1 MKKRWIALGAVAAL
15 GAGGYWAFEANK
27 YRLPGILQDWRDPV
41 QANRTIVWQQGP
53 ATAAEGKRPPN
64 IILIVADDLGYN
76 DISLN
81 GGGVAGGIVKT
92 PNIDALAHEGVN
104 FTTAYAAN
112 ATCSPSRAAMMTGRY
127 PTRFGFE
134 FTAVPVQFAENLA
147 HGEGVGPLKAI
158 FHQDLITPDIPD

>member
-1 MKKRWIALGAVAAL
+1 MEQGPEMKKTWVALCVLAAA
-15 GAGGYWAFEANK
+15 GAGGYWAYEANK
-27 YRLPGILQDWRDPV
+27 YKLPGIVQDWQDPV
-41 QANRTIVWQQGP
+41 QPNRAVAWQQGP
-53 ATAAEGKRPPN
+53 GAASAGPIGGKRPPN

-92 PNIDALAHEGVN
+92 PNIDAIAREGIN

-127 PTRFGFE
+127 PTRFRSPSP
-134 FTAVPVQFAENLA
+134 TAFRMAR
-147 HGEGVGPLKAI
+147 GSGRTRRSSTRI
-158 FHQDLITPDIPD
+158 

>member
-1 MKKRWIALGAVAAL
+1 MKKRWVALCALAVI
-15 GAGGYWAFEANK
+15 GAGGYWTFEANK
-27 YRLPGILQDWRDPV
+27 YKLPGIVQDWKDPV
-41 QANRTIVWQQGP
+41 QPNRPVAWQQGP
-53 ATAAEGKRPPN
+53 GGIPASPLGGKRPPN

-92 PNIDALAHEGVN
+92 PNIDAIAREGVN

-134 FTAVPVQFAENLA
+134 FTAVP
-147 HGEGVGPLKAI
+147 
-158 FHQDLITPDIPD
+158 T

>member
-1 MKKRWIALGAVAAL
+1 MKKRWVTLGVLALL
-15 GAGGYWAFEANK
+15 GAGGYWGFQANK
-27 YRLPGILQDWRDPV
+27 YRLPGIIQDWRDPV
-41 QANRTIVWQQGP
+41 QPNRPVVWQQGP
-53 ATAAEGKRPPN
+53 AAPATPPDGKRPPN
-64 IILIVADDLGYN
+64 IILIVADDLGWN

-92 PNIDALAHEGVN
+92 PNIDALAHQGMN

-134 FTAVPVQFAENLA
+134 YTA
-147 HGEGVGPLKAI
+147 
-158 FHQDLITPDIPD
+158 